1 MESMKKKF
9 KIINGNIITESAILS
24 NGTVFI
30 EDEKIIGIEKTNIPT
45 SDFEEI
51 DAKGNYVSP
60 GFIDIHVHGGGG
72 HDFMDETEEA
82 FLHVAALH
90 AKFGTTSLLATTLTA
105 DKEGILKTL
114 DVYNNVHFKEN
125 NGAKFLGIHLE
136 GPYFSL
142 NQRGAQDPAY
152 IRDPDPKE
160 YMEILERS
168 SYIKRWSIAPEKRG
182 AIELGKIL
190 SKRGIIASMAHTDAV
205 YDEAKLAFE
214 NGFSLLTHF
223 YSAMS
228 SVTRKNAMRYAGVV
242 EAGYLHDELDVEII
256 ADGIH
261 LPKPLLKLIYKIKG
275 PDHIALIT
283 DAMRGAAMPNGVY
296 KLGNQSNGMDVKVEG
311 GVAKLMDGTA
321 FAGST
326 ATSNRLIST
335 MTELAEVSLVDAVRM
350 LSSTPARMM
359 NMNNQIGSIKKGL
372 DADIVI
378 FNNELEINRT
388 ISKGSTIFTS

>member
-1 MESMKKKF
+1 MKKKF

-30 EDEKIIGIEKTNIPT
+30 EDEKIIGVEKTNIPT

-275 PDHIALIT
+275 PDRIALIT

-296 KLGNQSNGMDVKVEG
+296 KLGNLSNGMDVNVEG

-335 MTELAEVSLVDAVRM
+335 MTELAEVSLADAVRM